1 METFIKTG
9 EPSVIEEGA
18 KIIKAGG
25 IVGIPTETVY
35 GLGADATNEKAV
47 ASVFTAK
54 GRPQDNPLICHIS
67 SIDELDKIAY
77 DDTGI
82 AKYLF
87 SIFSPG
93 PLTLV
98 LKKKDLVPD
107 SVTAGLDTVAVRIPN
122 HKTALEF
129 IKKCGVP
136 IAAPSANT
144 SGRPSPTTAQD
155 VYEDLQGK
163 LPLIID
169 GGECGVGIESTV
181 LDVSG
186 EIPVILRPG
195 MITAED
201 LLQHVD
207 NVQLF
212 RGRVLSAAP
221 APGMKYRHYAPNCD
235 MVLSDSKEQTLSLYN
250 NALEN
255 GKKPIILARSKNVD
269 GYAEKNYIDMGFTDE
284 EIAKNL
290 YSALRKAEKISDYII
305 SETVDDNGAG
315 YSVMNRM
322 RKAAGVK

>member
-1 METFIKTG
+1 METLIKSG
-9 EPSVIEEGA
+9 SQEVISQGA
-18 KIIKAGG
+18 EIIKNGG

-67 SIDELDKIAY
+67 DISELDKIAY

-82 AKYLF
+82 AKKLF
-87 SIFSPG
+87 SYFSPG

-98 LKKKDLVPD
+98 LKKKDLVPN

-122 HKTALEF
+122 HKIALEF

-155 VYEDLQGK
+155 VYEDLNGK
-163 LPLIID
+163 IPLIID

-201 LLQHVD
+201 LLKCID

-212 RGRVLSAAP
+212 RGRVISAAP

-235 MVLSDSKEQTLSLYN
+235 MVLSDDKDQTIKLYN
-250 NALEN
+250 QAVKD
-255 GKKPIILARSKNVD
+255 GKNPIILARGKNVD
-269 GYAEKNYIDMGFTDE
+269 YYADKNYIDMGFTDE
-284 EIAKNL
+284 EVAKNL
-290 YSALRKAEKISDYII
+290 YSALRKAEKVSDYII
-305 SETVDDNGAG
+305 SETVDDDGAG

>member
-1 METFIKTG
+1 MDTAIKFG
-9 EPSVIEEGA
+9 SSEVIQEGA
-18 KIIKAGG
+18 KIIKEGG
-25 IVGIPTETVY
+25 IVAIPTETVY

-47 ASVFTAK
+47 ASVFVAK

-67 SIDELDKIAY
+67 SIEELDAIAY

-82 AKYLF
+82 AKTLF
-87 SIFSPG
+87 KAFSPG

-98 LKKKDLVPD
+98 LKKKDVVPD
-107 SVTAGLDTVAVRIPN
+107 SVTAGLNTVAVRIPN
-122 HKTALEF
+122 HKIALEF

-144 SGRPSPTTAQD
+144 SGRPSPTRAED
-155 VYEDLQGK
+155 VYEDLNGK

-201 LLQHVD
+201 LLKHVD

-212 RGRVLSAAP
+212 RGRVISAAP

-235 MVLSDSKEQTLSLYN
+235 MVLSDSKEQTLTLYD
-250 NALEN
+250 NAIKL
-255 GKKPIILARSKNVD
+255 GKKPVILALSKNVD
-269 GYAEKNYIDMGFTDE
+269 YYEGKSYIEMGFSEDE
-284 EIAKNL
+284 VAKNL
-290 YSALRKAEKISDYII
+290 YSALRKAEKFADYII
-305 SETVDDNGAG
+305 SESLDDDGKG

>member
-1 METFIKTG
+1 MNTLIKLG
-9 EPSVIEEGA
+9 SLEAIEEGA
-18 KIIKAGG
+18 EIIKKGG
-25 IVGIPTETVY
+25 IVAIPTETVY
-35 GLGADATNEKAV
+35 GLGADATNEGAV
-47 ASVFTAK
+47 ASVFKAK

-67 SIDELDKIAY
+67 SIEELDAIAY

-82 AKYLF
+82 AKMLF
-87 SIFSPG
+87 GIFSPG

-98 LKKKDLVPD
+98 LKKKDVIPD
-107 SVTAGLDTVAVRIPN
+107 SVTAGFSTVAVRIPD
-122 HKTALEF
+122 HKIALEF
-129 IKKCGVP
+129 IKKCGCP

-155 VYEDLQGK
+155 VYEDLEGK
-163 LPLIID
+163 IPLIID

-201 LLQHVD
+201 LLKHID

-212 RGRVLSAAP
+212 RGRVISAAP
-221 APGMKYRHYAPNCD
+221 APGMKYRHYAPACD
-235 MVLSDSKEQTLSLYN
+235 MVLSDSRESTITLYDEAKKS
-250 NALEN
+250 
-255 GKKPIILARSKNVD
+255 GKDPIILALGKNVD
-269 GYAEKNYIDMGFTDE
+269 FYEGKKIIDMGFSDE

-305 SETVDDNGAG
+305 SETVDDNGTG

>member
-1 METFIKTG
+1 MDTAIKFG
-9 EPSVIEEGA
+9 SSEVIQEGA
-18 KIIKAGG
+18 KIIKEGG
-25 IVGIPTETVY
+25 IVAIPTETVY

-47 ASVFTAK
+47 ASVFVAK

-67 SIDELDKIAY
+67 SIEELDAIAY

-82 AKYLF
+82 AKTLF
-87 SIFSPG
+87 KAFSPG

-98 LKKKDLVPD
+98 LKKKDVVPD

-122 HKTALEF
+122 HKIALEF

-144 SGRPSPTTAQD
+144 SGRPSPTRAED
-155 VYEDLQGK
+155 VYEDLNGK

-201 LLQHVD
+201 LLKHVD

-212 RGRVLSAAP
+212 RGRVISAAP

-235 MVLSDSKEQTLSLYN
+235 MVLSENKEQTLTLYD
-250 NALEN
+250 NAVKL
-255 GKKPIILARSKNVD
+255 GKNPVILALSKNVD
-269 GYAEKNYIDMGFTDE
+269 YYEGKSYIEMGFSEDE
-284 EIAKNL
+284 VAKNL
-290 YSALRKAEKISDYII
+290 YSALRKAEKFADYII
-305 SETVDDNGAG
+305 SESLDDDGKG

>member
-1 METFIKTG
+1 METLIKSGTKD
-9 EPSVIEEGA
+9 VILSGA
-18 KIIKAGG
+18 EIIKNGG
-25 IVGIPTETVY
+25 IVAIPTETVY
-35 GLGADATNEKAV
+35 GLGADATNEQAV
-47 ASVFTAK
+47 SSVFTAK

-67 SIDELDKIAY
+67 SISELDNIAY
-77 DDTGI
+77 DETGI

-98 LKKKDLVPD
+98 LKKKDVVPS

-122 HKTALEF
+122 HEIALEF
-129 IKKCGVP
+129 IKQCGVP

-155 VYEDLQGK
+155 VYEDLNGK
-163 LPLIID
+163 IPLIID

-201 LLQHVD
+201 LLKHID

-235 MVLSDSKEQTLSLYN
+235 MVLSNSKDESITLYDQ
-250 NALEN
+250 AKKD
-255 GKKPIILARSKNVD
+255 GKNPIILALGKNVD
-269 GYAEKNYIDMGFTDE
+269 YYQEKNYIDMGFSDE
-284 EIAKNL
+284 EVAKNL
-290 YSALRKAEKISDYII
+290 YSALRRAEKISDYII
-305 SETVDDNGAG
+305 SETVDDDGAG

>member
-1 METFIKTG
+1 MDTLIKFG
-9 EPSVIEEGA
+9 SSDVIEEGTN
-18 KIIKAGG
+18 IIKNGG
-25 IVGIPTETVY
+25 IVAIPTETVY
-35 GLGADATNEKAV
+35 GLGADATNEKAI
-47 ASVFTAK
+47 AEVFKAK
-54 GRPQDNPLICHIS
+54 GRPQDNPLICHIA
-67 SIDELDKIAY
+67 SIEELDAIAY

-82 AKYLF
+82 AKMLF
-87 SIFSPG
+87 KAFSPG

-98 LKKKDLVPD
+98 LKKKDVIPD
-107 SVTAGLDTVAVRIPN
+107 SVTAGFSTVAVRIPN
-122 HKTALEF
+122 HKIALEF
-129 IKKCGVP
+129 IKKCGRP

-144 SGRPSPTTAQD
+144 SGRPSPTTALD
-155 VYEDLQGK
+155 VYEDLNGK
-163 LPLIID
+163 IPLIID
-169 GGECGVGIESTV
+169 GGECKVGIESTV

-186 EIPVILRPG
+186 DIPVILRPG

-201 LLQHVD
+201 LLKHVD

-235 MVLSDSKEQTLSLYN
+235 MVLSDSRESTIVLYKEAKEAGRN
-250 NALEN
+250 
-255 GKKPIILARSKNVD
+255 PIILALGRNVD
-269 GYAEKNYIDMGFTDE
+269 YYEGKNIIDMGFTEE

-305 SETVDDNGAG
+305 SETVDDSGAG